1 MIYIVCALHCEAKPL
16 IDNYKLSL
24 EQDAV
29 FPVFSNEQIKVIVAG
44 IGKISTAAAMAYLY
58 ARNQELPY
66 CAWLNVGIAG
76 HKRLPLGSLV
86 NVNKI
91 SDDSMNWYPVRQEN
105 SKQLGVEL
113 ITVDAPVECYESEA
127 LVDMEA
133 SAFMATALRFSP
145 VELLQVLKV
154 ISDNE
159 ENHIDKI
166 NKKQVQQLIE
176 KNLGQIRE
184 TINWLQMQVDL
195 FAEIYVDS
203 ELYQQCVNQW
213 HFSHYQQ
220 KQLKRL
226 LQRWQALNENPQF
239 FQVQAL
245 SNAKQVLSFVEN
257 EVNQMPVEY

>member
-29 FPVFSNEQIKVIVAG
+29 FPIFSNEQIKIIVAG
-44 IGKISTAAAMAYLY
+44 IGKTSTAAAMAYLY

-76 HKRLPLGSLV
+76 HKNLPLGSLV

-91 SDDSMNWYPVRQEN
+91 SDSSMNWYPVRPEN
-105 SKQLGVEL
+105 SKQLGAEL
-113 ITVDAPVECYESEA
+113 KTVDAPVEHYQDEA

-159 ENHIDKI
+159 ENHIDNI

-176 KNLGQIRE
+176 QNLKEISE
-184 TINWLQMQVDL
+184 TINWLQMQTNSFV
-195 FAEIYVDS
+195 EIYANS
-203 ELYQQCVNQW
+203 ELYQQCINQW

-220 KQLKRL
+220 KQLQRL

-239 FQVQAL
+239 SQVQAL
-245 SNAKQVLSFVEN
+245 SNAKQVLSFIEN
-257 EVNQMPVEY
+257 RVNQMPVEY